1 MSRIKLF
8 GNNRTRPR
16 YLERAG
22 GESRYYRDAGEE
34 EDYARSP
41 LKPITIVLA
50 VLAICAG
57 PFCQIG
63 VQYLMLKLTWA
74 LCGIT
79 GNKRL
84 TELVGNFAQAMGL
97 LLAMVGVCCLML
109 LISLACFMKGAGY
122 T

>member
-50 VLAICAG
+50 VLAILEALYFVAVYSNIPMAG
-57 PFCQIG
+57 HRLYPFARHQRG
-63 VQYLMLKLTWA
+63 D
-74 LCGIT
+74 GRR
-79 GNKRL
+79 G
-84 TELVGNFAQAMGL
+84 
-97 LLAMVGVCCLML
+97 
-109 LISLACFMKGAGY
+109 
-122 T
+122 